1 MQIKWLLLVWSLA
14 AAPLCAASVV
24 ERVATPHGGL
34 VPDAEVD
41 ASGNIHLAYVS
52 GGDVFYAKSTDDGK
66 TFSTPLRVNSE
77 AGSAHPAGMFRGP
90 DLAVGANGRVHVIWY
105 NNAYQR
111 KLPKDQW
118 GVMYSHL
125 NADRTAFL
133 PARNLSRKPG
143 DNFSLAAGPGGELA
157 VFWMAGGLFLN
168 TSPDGG
174 EKFSN
179 PLAVAVADTCEC
191 CASRAFFSGD
201 GALHCAYRDKA
212 GDQRDM
218 YLLTRPRGQSGFHK
232 EKISATPWEVKGCPM
247 TGTFLSG
254 TKNGLVIAWE
264 TKGQAYFARCDQTGR
279 KTTPGEIA
287 VPVRGGKW
295 PVALAAPGGSVLV
308 SWKKGT
314 ALAWQK
320 FGPDDQPVGELKS
333 VPGNSPHRHA
343 GVLTRTGNFLLID

>member
-1 MQIKWLLLVWSLA
+1 MQTKYLLLASLLVA
-14 AAPLCAASVV
+14 VPLGATPLV
-24 ERVATPHGGL
+24 ERVATPNGGL

-41 ASGNIHLAYVS
+41 AVGNIHLACVT
-52 GGDVFYAKSTDDGK
+52 GDNVFYTKSTDDGK

-90 DLAVGANGRVHVIWY
+90 DLAVAGNGQVHVIWY

-125 NADRTAFL
+125 NAGRTAFL

-143 DNFSLAAGPGGELA
+143 DNYSLAAGPGGELA

-168 TSPDGG
+168 TSLDGG
-174 EKFSN
+174 EKFSD

-218 YLLTRPRGQSGFHK
+218 YLLTRPRSRPGFEK
-232 EKISATPWEVKGCPM
+232 EKISVTPWEIKGCPM

-254 TKNGLVIAWE
+254 AKNGLVIAWE
-264 TKGQAYFARCDQTGR
+264 TKGQVFYVRCDQNGR
-279 KTTPGEIA
+279 KTTVREIA
-287 VPVRGGKW
+287 VPGRGGKW
-295 PVALAAPGGSVLV
+295 PVALAAPDGSVLV
-308 SWKKGT
+308 SWKKGAAT
-314 ALAWQK
+314 EWQM
-320 FGPDDQPVGELKS
+320 FGADDRPAGELKS
-333 VPGNSPHRHA
+333 VPGKSPHRHA
-343 GVLTRTGNFLLID
+343 GVVTRTGNFLLID